1 MDERTEAERYLLD
14 EIRRGSDEAWSQ
26 LVDRYQGR
34 LTAFARGR
42 VPKGTEPEDLV
53 QETFLHF
60 LRGLESYRAQA
71 SIETYLFVI
80 LRRRIAELHRGAP
93 ARACSMTVSEDA
105 SGIGQSAAAQ
115 DHTASWYARRDEQ
128 RDAARTAL
136 TTALR
141 SLIHVMHQKL
151 QLDDMQIVELVFY
164 AQWPNQR
171 IAAELK
177 QDSNHVAVLKHRWL
191 KQLHERV
198 VQLLDHRLG
207 DPSIPWDSPDILD
220 SLLTEIWE
228 DERLSCPKRS
238 TVGGYVLHTL
248 DDPWQGY
255 VDFHIHRVGCPFCRA
270 NLDDLQAQSQQ
281 DPAPLRQRIL
291 QSTVG
296 FFRKGV

>member
-1 MDERTEAERYLLD
+1 MDDRTEAERYLLD

-26 LVDRYQGR
+26 LVERYQGR

-42 VPKGTEPEDLV
+42 VPRGTDPEDLV

-60 LRGLESYRAQA
+60 LRGLEAFRAQA

-80 LRRRIAELHRGAP
+80 LRRRIAELHRGVP
-93 ARACSMTVSEDA
+93 ARVCSMTVSDD
-105 SGIGQSAAAQ
+105 SSDIGQPASAGER
-115 DHTASWYARRDEQ
+115 TASWYARQAEQ
-128 RDAARTAL
+128 RDAARGAL

-141 SLIHVMHQKL
+141 SLIHGMHQKL
-151 QLDDMQIVELVFY
+151 ELHDMQIVELVFY

-177 QDSNHVAVLKHRWL
+177 EDANHVAVLKHRWL
-191 KQLHERV
+191 KQLRDRV
-198 VQLLDHRLG
+198 LQLLDHRLG

-238 TVGGYVLHTL
+238 TVGGFVLHTL
-248 DDPWQGY
+248 DDPWQEY
-255 VDFHIHRVGCPFCRA
+255 VNFHIHRVGCPFCRA

-296 FFRKGV
+296 FFRKG